1 MKHLTRQIILFS
13 ILLCTFICVY
23 AQESS
28 PFFFSHLDVENGL
41 SQTSVLKIYQHSD
54 GFIWFGTRNGLNRY
68 DGYEF
73 KIYRNE
79 VNNPQ
84 SLSDN
89 YITDIT
95 EDQHKN
101 LWVGTSNGL
110 NHINYQTG
118 KVTRSYP
125 QSFFRD
131 EPKIISVV
139 ACKDGRVLAFTR
151 HTAFRCNIDKGV
163 IEEVIPMTKIDST
176 IETVLEDADGNICIA
191 TLSSGLYIYDA
202 TWKELSHFVNIPDNN
217 NSILP
222 GKISTLFIDKDQFL
236 WIGTSQNGLC
246 RKDARKNTFTRFN
259 TENTSLNSNNIRTI
273 ESMGKDSL
281 LIGTFAGLNILNK
294 KEQTI
299 HPVKM
304 DHNGKGALSHY
315 SVHSLLLDTNNTL
328 WVGTYSGGINYHSPY
343 YKRISFLAPNGFTG
357 IMGGGKEDSSGNIW
371 FASEGR
377 GLLYYNP
384 LTGEQTF
391 YPIQLP
397 YEQHFEVNIIKSLHI
412 KGDSIYC
419 GTHFGSV
426 YLFSIKN
433 RQFKLLHNFE
443 YNDIYSLYIDRKQ
456 RLWIPTHSSSH
467 LVMVEDGHYTNKFMV
482 DGTPQSFESVTIIKE
497 IRPDVFLFGTLGKG
511 LCVYNRNEKTAV
523 RITETELGLAKHEKI
538 GTVTAIVSD
547 SLNNIWVT
555 TTKSG
560 VYRFDDQMNLK
571 KHYVKEN
578 GLADSYISSIV
589 LDKEQNLWVI
599 TASELYRLDSEADMF
614 SKINFENVPS
624 QEFTL
629 YAGTVSSKGVIYLS
643 GSKGVLSFNPAEQR
657 NDPVLPPVYVTSLL
671 VNNKRDTTRNNV
683 LSSTLQLPSDKEIIL
698 QANQTNITIQ
708 YTALNYISPNQN
720 QYAYKLTGVDAGW
733 VYVNNRR
740 EAFYS
745 NLNPGSYTFS
755 VKVSNGNDVW
765 NPEEATL
772 RIIVKPPFWKTWW
785 AYLIYIGILSVVIWR
800 FVSVRWMRLKLENN
814 IRFKQMEKER
824 LEEMHAERMRLFT
837 NFSHELRTPLTLII
851 NPLDDLL
858 KQMSFSAEVKTS
870 LQMIKKNTGRL
881 LLLVNNLMDIQKYE
895 ADKMILQKSCFDFA
909 AFLHEIQQSFDSVAQ
924 NRNITLTLHADLPE
938 HYVVNYDREEIEK
951 VFFNLL
957 SNALKFTPEG
967 GMVSIHVSR
976 KNRQACLDLPLL
988 PDDQQE
994 VLVENHYLYVEVA
1007 DTGKGIDSKIADKIF
1022 EPFYRSDEDLHKQMA
1037 GTGIGLNLTR
1047 SIVLHHNGCIW
1058 TQSSVT
1064 TGTRMMLLLPDTE
1077 KQQSVLATE
1086 TSLSAE
1092 TLHTNRKVA
1101 LLMEEANSKNK
1112 PTVLI
1117 ADDNPEVL
1125 DYLEEQ
1131 LRSQYIVWKA
1141 VNGRDALQQI
1151 EKSYPDILIS
1161 DVMMPEMNGIELC
1174 KRIKENINFCHI
1186 PVILLTAKSM
1196 ISQIEEGWEVGA
1208 DDYVVKPF
1216 HVSLLCARIRNI
1228 LASRQQMKA
1237 VYGDKLSLKSLK
1249 VETGSADDTFLN
1261 QYMDIVKANIINS
1274 DFDVSVIYQT
1284 IGMSR
1289 ANFYRKVKTVTGLSP
1304 IELIKNIRIEAGA
1317 RLLETTAMTVS
1328 EISRQVGFS
1337 SSSYFARNFK
1347 EVYGISPT
1355 EYQEK
1360 NITSDN

>member
-1 MKHLTRQIILFS
+1 MIYLLRLSLLFILFS
-13 ILLCTFICVY
+13 TSVY
-23 AQESS
+23 VSAQDSS
-28 PFFFSHLDVENGL
+28 FYFSYIGVENGL

-79 VNNPQ
+79 VNNQ
-84 SLSDN
+84 NSLSDN
-89 YITDIT
+89 YITDIA
-95 EDQHKN
+95 EDQQKN
-101 LWVGTSNGL
+101 LWIGTTNGL

-125 QSFFRD
+125 QSFNRD
-131 EPKIISVV
+131 EPKIISILT
-139 ACKDGRVLAFTR
+139 CKDGRVFAFTR
-151 HTAFRCNIDKGV
+151 RTVFRCDTDKGV
-163 IEEVIPMTKIDST
+163 MVDAMPMKQIDSN
-176 IETVLEDADGNICIA
+176 IEAVVEDGAGNICIA
-191 TLSSGLYIYDA
+191 TLSSGLYVFDA
-202 TWKELSHFVNIPDNN
+202 EWNEISRFVNIPGDDT
-217 NSILP
+217 SIVS
-222 GKISTLFIDKDQFL
+222 GNITTLFVDQEQVL

-246 RKDARKNTFTRFN
+246 RKDPGKNTFTRLN
-259 TENTSLNSNNIRTI
+259 SDNTSLSNNFVRVIQN
-273 ESMGKDSL
+273 MGKDSL

-294 KEQTI
+294 KDLTI
-299 HPVKM
+299 YPVKM
-304 DHNGKGALSHY
+304 DPDRKGALSHY
-315 SVHSLLLDTNNTL
+315 SVHSLLFDTNNTL
-328 WVGTYSGGINYHSPY
+328 WVGTYSGGVNYHSPY
-343 YKRISFLAPNGFTG
+343 YKRISFFAPDGFTG
-357 IMGGGKEDSSGNIW
+357 IMGGGKEDASGNIW

-384 LTGEQTF
+384 RTGQQVF
-391 YPIQLP
+391 YPVKLP
-397 YEQHFEVNIIKSLHI
+397 YEQHFETNIIKSI
-412 KGDSIYC
+412 WIEGDSIYC

-426 YLFSIKN
+426 YLFSIKS
-433 RQFKLLHNFE
+433 RKFTLLHDFK
-443 YNDIYSLYIDRKQ
+443 YNDIYSLYIDSKQ
-456 RLWIPTHSSSH
+456 RLWIPTHNTNH
-467 LVMVEDGHYTNKFMV
+467 LVMVEDGHYTNKFMI
-482 DGTPQSFESVTIIKE
+482 DGMPQSFESVSTVKE
-497 IRPDVFLFGTLGKG
+497 IRPDVFLLGTLGKG
-511 LCVYNRNEKTAV
+511 LVVYNRNENTSV
-523 RITETELGLAKHEKI
+523 RITETELGLAKYDKI
-538 GTVTAIVSD
+538 GAVTALVSD
-547 SLNNIWVT
+547 SLGNLWVA

-560 VYRFDDQMNLK
+560 VFRFDNQMNLK
-571 KHYVKEN
+571 KHYVKES
-578 GLADSYISSIV
+578 GMADSYISSII
-589 LDKEQNLWVI
+589 LDKEQNLWV
-599 TASELYRLDSEADMF
+599 TTGSELYRLDRDSDLF
-614 SKINFENVPS
+614 SRIKFENVPS

-629 YAGTVSSKGVIYLS
+629 YAGTVSSQGVIYLS
-643 GSKGVLSFNPAEQR
+643 GSKGVLSFNPAEQY

-671 VNNKRDTTRNNV
+671 IDNKIDTTGNKLV
-683 LSSTLQLPSDKEIIL
+683 SSTLQLPSDKEIIL

-708 YTALNYISPNQN
+708 YTALNYINPNQN
-720 QYAYKLTGVDAGW
+720 QYAYKLEGVDANW

-755 VKVSNGNDVW
+755 VKASNGNDVW

-772 RIIVKPPFWKTWW
+772 RIVVKPPLWKTWW

-800 FVSVRWMRLKLENN
+800 FVSVRWMRLKLEND

-824 LEEMHAERMRLFT
+824 VEEMHSERMRLFT

-851 NPLDDLL
+851 NPVDDLL
-858 KQMSFSAEVKTS
+858 RQMSFSTEVKAS

-895 ADKMILQKSCFDFA
+895 ADKMILQKSRFDFM
-909 AFLHEIQQSFDSVAQ
+909 AFLQEMHQSFESVAQ
-924 NRNITLTLHADLPE
+924 NRNISLTLHADLPE
-938 HYVVNYDREEIEK
+938 HYFVNYDREEIEK

-967 GMVSIHVSR
+967 GTVSIHVSK
-976 KNRQACLDLPLL
+976 KNEQACLALPLL
-988 PDDQQE
+988 PGDQQKT
-994 VLVENHYLYVEVA
+994 LVENHYLYIEVA
-1007 DTGKGIDSKIADKIF
+1007 DTGKGIDSKVANKIF
-1022 EPFYRSDEDLHKQMA
+1022 EPFYRSDEDLHKQIA

-1058 TQSSVT
+1058 TESSVA

-1077 KQQSVLATE
+1077 KQQSALAPE
-1086 TSLSAE
+1086 TTLSVGALQ
-1092 TLHTNRKVA
+1092 TSRKVA
-1101 LLMEEANSKNK
+1101 LLMEEADSKNK

-1131 LRSQYIVWKA
+1131 LCAQYIVWKA
-1141 VNGRDALQQI
+1141 VNGREALQQI
-1151 EKSYPDILIS
+1151 EKSFPDILIS

-1174 KRIKENINFCHI
+1174 RRIKENINFCHI

-1237 VYGDKLSLKSLK
+1237 VYGDKLSLKSLG

-1261 QYMDIVKANIINS
+1261 QYMDIVKANITNS

-1304 IELIKNIRIEAGA
+1304 IELIKNIRMEASA
-1317 RLLETTAMTVS
+1317 RLLETTTMTVS

-1360 NITSDN
+1360 NMVSGN